1 MIYYK
6 SRGGDNMAVSRAKR
20 ASNNKWDKEN
30 MKIVACKIK
39 KEDAEAFKQYAEDN
53 NTTSN
58 ALLRNFVYK
67 CINKVETEF
76 ENTSE

>member
-1 MIYYK
+1 MIK
-6 SRGGDNMAVSRAKR
+6 GGAINMAVSRAKR

-30 MKIVACKIK
+30 MKLVACKIK

-58 ALLRNFVYK
+58 ALLRNYIFK
-67 CINKVETEF
+67 CIGKSESEPNNNKE
-76 ENTSE
+76 